1 MIAFPNST
9 QVDKRIPKQKFYE
22 NAKLSASVKRAF
34 VEQIKNIYWRNK
46 LSKDTLN
53 VDEGETV
60 KEIHLIE
67 LQMYTKDFDKS
78 VLQII
83 KSAIPYNIVF
93 LISCDDEYQPAVFH
107 QKLYSAMWQKGDILS
122 LNIKGRTL
130 DEIWNNFV
138 IQISGIEITDGWTLE
153 DQIAEDER
161 VNKLKK
167 EIEKLERMAQK
178 EIQPK
183 KKYELHQQIIKLK
196 DEI

>member
-22 NAKLSASVKRAF
+22 NAKISALVKRAF
-34 VEQIKNIYWRNK
+34 VDQIKNIYWRNK
-46 LSKDTLN
+46 LSKDTIN

-67 LQMYTKDFDKS
+67 LQLYTKDFDKA
-78 VLQII
+78 VLQVIN
-83 KSAIPYNIVF
+83 SAIPYNIIF
-93 LISCDDEYQPAVFH
+93 LLVCDDEYQLSVFH
-107 QKLYSAMWQKGDILS
+107 QKLYSSMWQKWDDLL

-130 DEIWNNFV
+130 DEIWNSFV
-138 IQISGIEITDGWTLE
+138 IQIGGIEITNDRTLE
-153 DQIAEDER
+153 EQIAEDER
-161 VNKLKK
+161 LNKLKK